1 MCSSDNKP
9 LWKCSV
15 IPQEEGKCPQTIYM
29 FFLILNIYE
38 TRTNYK
44 IQLGD
49 STSRQQKWIN
59 LQKIDDFND
68 IEITITLN

>member
-1 MCSSDNKP
+1 
-9 LWKCSV
+9 
-15 IPQEEGKCPQTIYM
+15 M

-49 STSRQQKWIN
+49 STSRQQKRIN

-68 IEITITLN
+68 IEITLN